1 MGCLKSKGIKLFSQ
15 DIAKLEF
22 ADKSAQI
29 KHLNEILNK
38 IEKEITL
45 LKIREKK
52 HFKNKNDDLL
62 LIKKR
67 ACYLSQMTI
76 FVKWT
81 IKVIEV
87 NKEDRRIDQIIEKA
101 DLLVKDEDEFLL
113 NSLENK
119 IKHLIYF
126 KK

>member
-1 MGCLKSKGIKLFSQ
+1 MGCLKSKSFKFYTQ
-15 DIAKLEF
+15 DIDKFEF

-45 LKIREKK
+45 LRIREKNYL
-52 HFKNKNDDLL
+52 KNKNDNLL
-62 LIKKR
+62 VIKKR

-76 FVKWT
+76 FIKWT
-81 IKVIEV
+81 IKVVEV
-87 NKEDRRIDQIIEKA
+87 NKEDRRIDKIIEKA
-101 DLLVKDEDEFLL
+101 DLLVKDEDEYLL
-113 NSLENK
+113 SSLENK